1 MSTTINITDILNAGE
16 GIYTKLNLFSTANLP
31 SPVTISKIGEPY
43 PADPIFDT
51 PFLNLYTQYEEKQ
64 LNTLIPTGTIRFI
77 TGPTRSLS
85 NENARIMGWDDYT
98 SADSNS
104 NNGGFEF
111 KHGGMA
117 FYTVNEHYDPIFD
130 KNEQSFI
137 PSIKLSGKYKSIA
150 FGDSTIAKNQF
161 QIAAGFLNS
170 DTGGDSRYDYSFV
183 VGNGFLTSS
192 DNIERSNLFE
202 VLPKK
207 NEVNITHGTLTI
219 SGSLGLVQI
228 LAEPALMYGYD
239 ETGKLI
245 SEDSSSVEIPIHGGL
260 GPKDGYTGAYMFRLF
275 NTIQTPNNTLAED
288 IIGNG
293 YANQYSSSFSNLLKG
308 YYVGNSPTMVIYT
321 TSSISLNANARVFH
335 AGFRARA
342 NNGQSPV
349 HHQNQLSP
357 DPLWPQQPNSPWCFP
372 NARVKRTFPNGS
384 AFYEPEPSA
393 EIGGVS
399 LLTGGRIVAPEFVA
413 IRDILS
419 VSDSRKKSD
428 IQEIELKDALDLVN
442 KIKPITFKWNNTD
455 KYSSGYIAQDFY
467 KNGFDHLINFIPNT
481 IPQETDNEGFVSPEN
496 LEFSLSY
503 NGIIPY
509 HGAVIKYL
517 LEKITQLESEINI
530 LKNS

>member
-1 MSTTINITDILNAGE
+1 MSTTININDILNAGE

-31 SPVTISKIGEPY
+31 SPVTISKIGELDP
-43 PADPIFDT
+43 DPIFDT

-64 LNTLIPTGTIRFI
+64 LDTLIPTGTIRFI

-98 SADSNS
+98 PANSNP
-104 NNGGFEF
+104 NNGGDNF

-137 PSIKLSGKYKSIA
+137 PLIKLSGKYKSIA

-170 DTGGDSRYDYSFV
+170 DTEGDSRYDYSFV

-260 GPKDGYTGAYMFRLF
+260 GPKDGYAGAYWGRLF
-275 NTIQTPNNTLAED
+275 NSISLNATLPVKAED
-288 IIGNG
+288 IIGSGDENK
-293 YANQYSSSFSNLLKG
+293 YSSSFFNLLKG

-335 AGFRARA
+335 AGFRART
-342 NNGQSPV
+342 NSGQTGL
-349 HHQNQLSP
+349 LSP
-357 DPLWPQQPNSPWCFP
+357 DPLWPQQPNPPWCFP
-372 NARVKRTFPNGS
+372 DARVKRIDPTGNIR
-384 AFYEPEPSA
+384 YEPEPPT